1 MFKYLIIYNS
11 SRLKMS
17 RLRYYIYIFKLNVS
31 LHWASAD
38 GRGCAV
44 LSEKERIFAM
54 SHIIFSGSEMLFLAF
69 YHILRISVIMN
80 I

>member
-1 MFKYLIIYNS
+1 
-11 SRLKMS
+11 MS
-17 RLRYYIYIFKLNVS
+17 RLRYYRYIFKLNVS

-44 LSEKERIFAM
+44 LFRKRKDFRDESYF
-54 SHIIFSGSEMLFLAF
+54 IFSGSEMLFLAF